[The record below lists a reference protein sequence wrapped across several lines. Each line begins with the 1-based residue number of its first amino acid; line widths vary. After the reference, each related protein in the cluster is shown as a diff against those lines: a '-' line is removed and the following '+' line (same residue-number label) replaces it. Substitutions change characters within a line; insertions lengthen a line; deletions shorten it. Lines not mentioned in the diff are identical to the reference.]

1 MENILTAQEKAELK
15 KIYEQFDDQ
24 PEYNNLKHAGLLRK
38 YKESSNMEGDVIAIT
53 IIPKKV
59 LFLYD
64 VDEDDD
70 KYFLY
75 VRFNNINYDSLEDIK
90 QYFDV

>member
-1 MENILTAQEKAELK
+1 MENILTTQEKTELK
-15 KIYEQFDDQ
+15 KIYEQFDGQ
-24 PEYNNLKHAGLLRK
+24 PEYNNLKYAGLLGK
-38 YKESSNMEGDVIAIT
+38 YKESSNMEGDVIALT

-64 VDEDDD
+64 VDEDND

-90 QYFDV
+90 QYFEV